1 MKRTTNKLK
10 SINRVRRRMSLNARK
25 VAHSGGNKGPAQEAI
40 DPGSYPVRLAQ
51 IIDLGLQ
58 NQRPWQG
65 EAKPPAHEMMLTY
78 ELLDEFCLDEDGKPD
93 EDKPRWLSETIPL
106 RSLMAEKA
114 KSTQRYY
121 ALDPNEDADGDF
133 TALASAPANA
143 SITQNAGKGKN
154 VGKVYNNIQSLSPMR
169 PKDAAK
175 AEPLKKEP
183 KVFVLDDPD
192 LEVFNSLPDWLQ
204 DKIKDN
210 LEYNGSALQKA
221 LDGDKPAKA
230 EPADDATDDVDGDVE
245 W

>member
-1 MKRTTNKLK
+1 
-10 SINRVRRRMSLNARK
+10 MSLNAKK
-25 VAHSGGNKGPAQEAI
+25 VAHSGGKKGPAQDAI

-58 NQRPWQG
+58 PQRPWQG
-65 EAKPPAHEMMLTY
+65 EEKPPAHEMMLTY
-78 ELLDEFCLDEDGKPD
+78 ELLDEFCIDDDGNAD

-121 ALDPNEDADGDF
+121 ALDPAEVNEGDF
-133 TALASAPANA
+133 TELAGAPANA

-154 VGKVYNNIQSLSPMR
+154 AGKIYNNIQSLSPMR
-169 PKDAAK
+169 PKDADK
-175 AEPLKKEP
+175 AEPLKKDA
-183 KVFVLDDPD
+183 KVFVLDEPD

-204 DKIKDN
+204 EKIKDN
-210 LEYNGSALQKA
+210 LEYNGSALQKL
-221 LDGDKPAKA
+221 LDGGSKDTATGPVDAA
-230 EPADDATDDVDGDVE
+230 EDDTDADVE

>member
-1 MKRTTNKLK
+1 
-10 SINRVRRRMSLNARK
+10 MSLNAKK

-154 VGKVYNNIQSLSPMR
+154 VGKIYNNIQMLTTMR
-169 PKDAAK
+169 TKDAAK

-183 KVFVLDDPD
+183 KVFVLDEPD

-204 DKIKDN
+204 DKLKSN
-210 LEYNGSALQKA
+210 LEYAGSELEKA
-221 LDGDKPAKA
+221 LTGGVSASE
-230 EPADDATDDVDGDVE
+230 EPQAADADDGED

>member
-1 MKRTTNKLK
+1 
-10 SINRVRRRMSLNARK
+10 MSLNAKK

-40 DPGSYPVRLAQ
+40 DPGSYPIRLAQ

-78 ELLDEFCLDEDGKPD
+78 ELLDEFCLDEDGNAD

-143 SITQNAGKGKN
+143 SIVQNAGKGKN
-154 VGKVYNNIQSLSPMR
+154 VGKIYNNIVSLSPMR

-183 KVFVLDDPD
+183 KVFVLDSPD
-192 LEVFNSLPDWLQ
+192 MEVFNSLPDWIQ

-210 LEYNGSALQKA
+210 LEFNGSDLQKA
-221 LDGDKPAKA
+221 LGDKPTKPEVADA
-230 EPADDATDDVDGDVE
+230 ADDAEGDDIA